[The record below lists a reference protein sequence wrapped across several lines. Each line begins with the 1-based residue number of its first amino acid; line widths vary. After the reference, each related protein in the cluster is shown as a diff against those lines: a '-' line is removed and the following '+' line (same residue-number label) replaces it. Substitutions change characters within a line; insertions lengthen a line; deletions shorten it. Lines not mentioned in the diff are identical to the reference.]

1 MRKNLLADLLKKMMV
16 TSTSTARPKFRIEP
30 KVPSSIAAWPPPH
43 ELMPALMRHKPMS
56 VTTMPA
62 TSGVM
67 TLRV

>member
-1 MRKNLLADLLKKMMV
+1 MRKNLLLERLKKMMV
-16 TSTSTARPKFRIEP
+16 TSTNTANPKLRTDP
-30 KVPSSIAAWPPPH
+30 KVPLSIAVCPPPH
-43 ELMPALMRHKPMS
+43 EVMPALMRHKPMS